1 MRRLWGAWILILAA
15 SSSATAQHLTAP
27 ASLTRVD
34 ATPAATIAV
43 ESPRQPRAMDDPRTA
58 LTPGTPGDS
67 HAGDPATAGSQ
78 ILERL
83 PIDRLQRLLK
93 KNVAL
98 RVAEAAVG
106 ATIVGYQ
113 LRRAGADSTIGQL
126 GVHAI
131 RFGGAEWLERSRFRV
146 EPQIV
151 RGGFVVYVKKN
162 N

>member
-1 MRRLWGAWILILAA
+1 MLILAA
-15 SSSATAQHLTAP
+15 SGMATAQHLNVP

-34 ATPAATIAV
+34 AAPAATITV
-43 ESPRQPRAMDDPRTA
+43 ESPRQTRAMHDPRAA
-58 LTPGTPGDS
+58 LTAGTPEES
-67 HAGDPATAGSQ
+67 RAGDPATAGSQ

-93 KNVAL
+93 KNVAI
-98 RVAEAAVG
+98 RVAEAAAG
-106 ATIVGYQ
+106 ATIVGCQ
-113 LRRAGADSTIGQL
+113 LRRAGADSTIGQI